1 MLRLPVEALES
12 RAFLVSVNFEA
23 VNPIVHQSELD
34 AVCSGD
40 VPVEAGGSAHAVEVG
55 VVVAEELVVRV
66 GSRGLAPGCRTF
78 WGVEDVAQF
87 DIGKR
92 FYRPES
98 LPLDREAGFQLERIR
113 HVLESVHIVCVVRE
127 LKFLAEG
134 ELPVSGV
141 VLSGQVEG
149 EAVAWF
155 EGIRRIEVA
164 YEDVFA
170 TDFEIVADLV
180 FYSDRCLMP
189 FDSRERIFRSE
200 FITSTQMQSLSDFPI
215 HFG

>member
-1 MLRLPVEALES
+1 MLRLPVEALEN
-12 RAFLVSVNFEA
+12 RAFLVRVNFEA

-78 WGVEDVAQF
+78 RGVEDVAQF

-98 LPLDREAGFQLERIR
+98 LPLDREAGF
-113 HVLESVHIVCVVRE
+113 
-127 LKFLAEG
+127 
-134 ELPVSGV
+134 
-141 VLSGQVEG
+141 
-149 EAVAWF
+149 
-155 EGIRRIEVA
+155 
-164 YEDVFA
+164 
-170 TDFEIVADLV
+170 
-180 FYSDRCLMP
+180 
-189 FDSRERIFRSE
+189 
-200 FITSTQMQSLSDFPI
+200 
-215 HFG
+215 